1 MTDVLLI
8 ASNSKKNCY
17 NPDSWYKDWEDK
29 KTKSKGNAMRLQ
41 CPTCA
46 SVYNIDDTKI
56 PAYDV
61 KFKCKRC
68 QSAITVHG
76 KLSGDG
82 ESSSLMVCSKCGNKQ
97 VQSIK
102 CDRCGLMT
110 RVVIE
115 KLHTI
120 SKKYNS
126 ITKCPKGTNWFD
138 YGYSLM
144 KRKEYGCAT
153 VVLTIAIDKN
163 VARSE
168 SFFLRSQS
176 LLHLGFYLQAIHD
189 LNLASGLG
197 NSDALLL
204 LNKIKHGWNCHETV
218 SKSNSHIVIDTE
230 GQEEKERKKL
240 QEGEN
245 YVEAFHIEEKKL
257 GRLLTHPERQQI
269 MKIWNKQN
277 KLKQEREKELE
288 SLERQKNVRNEIH
301 EDRKSTRL
309 NSSHIPL
316 SRMPSSA

>member
-1 MTDVLLI
+1 
-8 ASNSKKNCY
+8 
-17 NPDSWYKDWEDK
+17 
-29 KTKSKGNAMRLQ
+29 MRLQ

-56 PAYDV
+56 PDHDV
-61 KFKCKRC
+61 TFKCKRC
-68 QSAITVHG
+68 QSVITVHG

-82 ESSSLMVCSKCGNKQ
+82 ESSNLMVCSKCGNKQ

-102 CDRCGLMT
+102 CDRCGLIT

-120 SKKYNS
+120 RKKYNS
-126 ITKCPKGTNWFD
+126 ITKCPQGTNWLD

-144 KRKEYGCAT
+144 KRKEYGRAT

-163 VARSE
+163 VAKPE
-168 SFFLRSQS
+168 SLFLRSQS

-189 LNLASGLG
+189 LILASDLG

-204 LNKIKHGWNCHETV
+204 LNTIKYGWDYHETV
-218 SKSNSHIVIDTE
+218 NKSNNHIIIDRE
-230 GQEEKERKKL
+230 EQEEKERKKL
-240 QEGEN
+240 REAKS
-245 YVEAFHIEEKKL
+245 YMEAFHIEEKKL
-257 GRLLTHPERQQI
+257 GRFLTHLERQQI

-301 EDRKSTRL
+301 ELLIKWNFREGEDGFKLLEEIISKLRNMGEGRGQLHLEVYHKELMFFSTR
-309 NSSHIPL
+309 SKTRKHF
-316 SRMPSSA
+316 